1 MKNQGAAVRPMNMAS
16 KVRSVAWLALALMA
30 GQANASCPRPLQ
42 VPLSSTGFSVILGPQ
57 GVGGVYPDFLRAM
70 EAKEGCQFIF
80 TAMPR
85 ARQELLF
92 ASGRADLLIPAS
104 RTPQRDAIGTFVPLI
119 RSRAVVISTAQQ
131 HSPFNTLQD
140 VVTRS
145 DVQVVLVRGFDFG
158 TVYQKMAQTL
168 AQQNRLLLEPDA
180 VSVARLLKANPRYVT
195 VMAPSILIG
204 VLPEDPRLAGL
215 DEQLLFEA
223 VDDLPW
229 GESGVYVSNTALK
242 PSEVSEVAQILRRQ
256 AESGSVWKRFQAY
269 YSPAALKN
277 SIKAYEP

>member
-1 MKNQGAAVRPMNMAS
+1 MNMAN
-16 KVRSVAWLALALMA
+16 KVRSVAWLALALIT
-30 GQANASCPRPLQ
+30 GQASASCPRPLQ

-57 GVGGVYPDFLRAM
+57 EVSGVYPDFLRTI
-70 EAKEGCQFIF
+70 ETKENCKFVF

-104 RTPQRDAIGTFVPLI
+104 RTPQRDAVGTFVPLI

-131 HSPFNTLQD
+131 HSAFSSLQD
-140 VVTRS
+140 MVSRS
-145 DVQVVLVRGFDFG
+145 DVQVVAVRGFDFG
-158 TVYQKMAQTL
+158 TAYQKMAQTL
-168 AQQNRLLLEPDA
+168 AQQNRLILEPDA

-229 GESGVYVSNTALK
+229 GESGVYVSKTSLK
-242 PSEVSEVAQILRRQ
+242 PSEASEVVQMLRRH
-256 AESGSVWKRFQAY
+256 AELGGVWKRFQAY
-269 YSPAALKN
+269 YTPAALKN